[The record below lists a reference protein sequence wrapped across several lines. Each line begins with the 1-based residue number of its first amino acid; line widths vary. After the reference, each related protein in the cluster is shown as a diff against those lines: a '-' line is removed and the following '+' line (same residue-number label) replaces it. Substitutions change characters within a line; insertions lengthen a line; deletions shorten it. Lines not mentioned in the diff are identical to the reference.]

1 MKIKPVISKLLAS
14 KTTLNV
20 VFVIALINVLGYLM
34 IGDIHATIYFILV
47 ALLTSYFSKNMI
59 IVLGVPI
66 ILINLFAMQNK
77 SGVEGFEGEK
87 EKDKEDDEKDDIKGD
102 GHVVAPI
109 ANKKVGDTLKSD
121 ADKKIG
127 DKKGE
132 GKPESFEVGR
142 GKNKGSNI
150 DYASTVEDAYDNL
163 NNILKGDGMKRL
175 TGDTQRLMEQQ
186 VQLTKAMQ
194 GMGPM
199 IEGMVPLVDKLQGMM
214 GQMGGVEKLG
224 LGDISNMAKQFKK

>member
-1 MKIKPVISKLLAS
+1 MKMNPTVSKFLAS

-20 VFVIALINVLGYLM
+20 VFVIALINVIGYLM
-34 IGDIHATIYFILV
+34 IGDIHAIVYFVLV

-66 ILINLFAMQNK
+66 ILINLFAMQQN
-77 SGVEGFEGEK
+77 SGVEGFES
-87 EKDKEDDEKDDIKGD
+87 KDKKKDD
-102 GHVVAPI
+102 
-109 ANKKVGDTLKSD
+109 KKKAD
-121 ADKKIG
+121 DKKTTS
-127 DKKGE
+127 DTATDE
-132 GKPESFEVGR
+132 KPESFEVGR
-142 GKNKGSNI
+142 GKNRGSQI

-186 VQLTKAMQ
+186 LQLTEAMK

-199 IEGMVPLVDKLQGMM
+199 LEGMAPMIDKLQGMM
-214 GQMGGVEKLG
+214 GQINGVDKLNLGG
-224 LGDISNMAKQFKK
+224 ISKMAKQFQNNRAPM

>member
-34 IGDIHATIYFILV
+34 ICVIHATIYFILV

-77 SGVEGFEGEK
+77 SGIEGFEGEK
-87 EKDKEDDEKDDIKGD
+87 ENEKEDEKDDVKGGD
-102 GHVVAPI
+102 HVVAPI
-109 ANKKVGDTLKSD
+109 AHKKVGVTLKKD
-121 ADKKIG
+121 ADKKPG
-127 DKKGE
+127 DKKGD

>member
-1 MKIKPVISKLLAS
+1 MKFKPMISKFLAS

-20 VFVIALINVLGYLM
+20 VFVIALINVIGYLM
-34 IGDIHATIYFILV
+34 IGDIHAMIYFVLV

-66 ILINLFAMQNK
+66 ILINLFAMQQK
-77 SGVEGFEGEK
+77 SGVEGFEG
-87 EKDKEDDEKDDIKGD
+87 KDKKKKADD
-102 GHVVAPI
+102 
-109 ANKKVGDTLKSD
+109 KKPASD
-121 ADKKIG
+121 A
-127 DKKGE
+127 E
-132 GKPESFEVGR
+132 TKPESFEVGR
-142 GKNKGSNI
+142 GKNRGSQI

-186 VQLTKAMQ
+186 VQLTEAMK

-199 IEGMVPLVDKLQGMM
+199 IEGMAPLVEKLHGMM
-214 GQMGGVEKLG
+214 GQMGGVEKLD
-224 LGDISNMAKQFKK
+224 LGGISKMAKQFQK